1 MADVVSGYLSAI
13 DEQLPL
19 IVDRL
24 RTVEIISRPA
34 IEVIRKWDSETT
46 LIYCDPPYL
55 PSTRQKNSQNV
66 YGREMGEGDHR
77 ELAEVLSSCDAN
89 VILSGYPSELYQEL
103 YSQWNRCEFDIANHA
118 SGGKRKDREV
128 ECLWLNF

>member
-24 RTVEIISRPA
+24 RTVEITSRPA

-46 LIYCDPPYL
+46 LIYCDPPCL
-55 PSTRQKNSQNV
+55 PSTLQENSRDV
-66 YGREMGEGDHR
+66 YGREMGENDHR
-77 ELAEVLSSCDAN
+77 ELADVLSSCSAH
-89 VILSGYPSELYQEL
+89 VVLSGYPSELYQEL
-103 YSQWNRCEFDIANHA
+103 YPQ
-118 SGGKRKDREV
+118 
-128 ECLWLNF
+128 